1 MATAATMASATGR
14 SLLAYGVLGFPLAFA
29 ALPLY
34 VHVPRLYAEDVG
46 LSLALVGG
54 VLLAARLLDAVADP
68 LIGAW
73 SDRWSRRRGD
83 RRGLILLA
91 LPLLAAGLLG
101 LLAPPAG
108 AGILWLAAMLTLTFA
123 GFSLASINYHAWG
136 AEVHVDTRQRALVTA
151 WREGFALAGV
161 VVAAALPALLADE
174 AAPGLQRL
182 AWVFVPALTLAAL
195 VTLLGAPAG
204 RAAPAAADTI
214 GALRRDRLFRR
225 LLWVLAVG
233 GIAAA
238 IPATLVLFYI
248 ADVLRLA
255 AWQGA
260 FLAIYFLAGA
270 LALPGWVALARRR
283 GKVAAW
289 ASSMALALASFVWA
303 FFLDAGDAVA
313 FGLIC
318 AASGAALGAELAL
331 PPAVLADR
339 LARTGAVGPGGGA
352 AVAGAGAYFGLWNF
366 VTKLNLALAAGL
378 ALPLL
383 SLAGYKVGATDTAA
397 LSALAA
403 VYALLPAALKMLA
416 LALLWRWR
424 RDFEGDA

>member
-1 MATAATMASATGR
+1 MTTLAAR

-34 VHVPRLYAEDVG
+34 VHVPRLYAENVG
-46 LSLALVGG
+46 LSLALVGT
-54 VLLAARLLDAVADP
+54 VLLAARLVDAVVDP

-91 LPLLAAGLLG
+91 LPLLAVGLVGLLT
-101 LLAPPAG
+101 PPPGAG
-108 AGILWLAAMLTLTFA
+108 AGWLAAALAVTFA

-136 AEVHVDTRQRALVTA
+136 AEVDVGTQQRAQVTA

-182 AWVFVPALTLAAL
+182 AWVFVPVLAIAAL
-195 VTLLGAPAG
+195 VTLLGAPAA
-204 RAAPAAADTI
+204 RAAPAASDI
-214 GALRRDRLFRR
+214 FGALLRDRVFRR
-225 LLWVLAVG
+225 LLAVLAVG

-248 ADVLRLA
+248 ADVLQLE

-289 ASSMALALASFVWA
+289 AASMALALASFVWA

-313 FGLIC
+313 FGVIC

-331 PPAVLADR
+331 PPALLADR
-339 LARTGAVGPGGGA
+339 LARGDAASGAA

-383 SLAGYKVGATDTAA
+383 GLVGYKVGAGDTAT
-397 LSALAA
+397 LTALAA
-403 VYALLPAALKMLA
+403 VYALLPAILKLAA

>member
-1 MATAATMASATGR
+1 MQRA
-14 SLLAYGVLGFPLAFA
+14 LLAYGVLGFPLAFA

-34 VHVPRLYAEDVG
+34 VHVPRLYAENVG
-46 LSLALVGG
+46 LSLALVGT
-54 VLLAARLLDAVADP
+54 VLLAARLLDAVVDP

-91 LPLLAAGLLG
+91 LPLLAVGLVGLLT
-101 LLAPPAG
+101 PPSGAG
-108 AGILWLAAMLTLTFA
+108 AGWLAAALAVTFA

-136 AEVHVDTRQRALVTA
+136 AEVDVDTRQRAQVTA
-151 WREGFALAGV
+151 RREGFALAGV
-161 VVAAALPALLADE
+161 VVAAALPALLADD
-174 AAPGLQRL
+174 AATGLQRL
-182 AWVFVPALTLAAL
+182 AWVFVPVLAIAAL
-195 VTLLGAPAG
+195 ITLLGAPAA
-204 RAAPAAADTI
+204 RAAPAAAADVF
-214 GALRRDRLFRR
+214 GALLRDRVFRR
-225 LLWVLAVG
+225 LLAVLAVG

-248 ADVLRLA
+248 ADVLQLA
-255 AWQGA
+255 DWQGA

-289 ASSMALALASFVWA
+289 ALSMALALASFVWA

-313 FGLIC
+313 FGVIC

-331 PPAVLADR
+331 PPAMLADR
-339 LARTGAVGPGGGA
+339 LARTDAAGDGA
-352 AVAGAGAYFGLWNF
+352 AGAGAGAYFGLWNF

-383 SLAGYKVGATDTAA
+383 GLAGYKVGAGDTAG
-397 LSALAA
+397 LTALAA
-403 VYALLPAALKMLA
+403 IYALLPAVLKLAA

-424 RDFEGDA
+424 RDFEGDAK

>member
-1 MATAATMASATGR
+1 MRHA
-14 SLLAYGVLGFPLAFA
+14 LPAYGVLGFPLAFA

-34 VHVPRLYAEDVG
+34 VHVPRLYAENVG
-46 LSLALVGG
+46 LSLALVGT
-54 VLLAARLLDAVADP
+54 VLLAARLLDAVVDP
-68 LIGAW
+68 LVGAW
-73 SDRWSRRRGD
+73 SDRWSHRRGD

-91 LPLLAAGLLG
+91 LPLLAVGLVGLLT
-101 LLAPPAG
+101 PPAG
-108 AGILWLAAMLTLTFA
+108 AGAGWLAAALAVTFA

-136 AEVHVDTRQRALVTA
+136 AEVDVEPQQRAQVTA

-174 AAPGLQRL
+174 AGPGLQRL
-182 AWVFVPALTLAAL
+182 TWVFVPVLAIAAL
-195 VTLLGAPAG
+195 ITLLGAPAA
-204 RAAPAAADTI
+204 RAAPVAADI
-214 GALRRDRLFRR
+214 YGALLRDRVFRR
-225 LLWVLAVG
+225 LLAVLAVG

-248 ADVLRLA
+248 ADVLQLA

-289 ASSMALALASFVWA
+289 AASMALALASFVWA

-313 FGLIC
+313 FGVIC

-339 LARTGAVGPGGGA
+339 LARADACGGA
-352 AVAGAGAYFGLWNF
+352 TAVAGAGAYFGLWNF

-383 SLAGYKVGATDTAA
+383 GLAGYKVGAGDTAA
-397 LSALAA
+397 LTALAA
-403 VYALLPAALKMLA
+403 VYALLPAILKLAA